1 MLPGGLWHLEDDATR
16 MANQFGCNIDDLAS
30 EGGRVGR
37 DWDCGGADILFER
50 LVEIEGQQHGVIEG
64 GILGKLGKGELLGS
78 EIFEGAMH
86 QFIFAP
92 VVVIEDKG
100 FRVQEGVQSRFP
112 ELFLEKPAVAN
123 VGVEHG
129 MRTGKVKEQLTVGTY
144 SPTVDGTAEP
154 FPTSPP
160 IPELDVLPDGS
171 FAFEARPSPLGSL
184 LRQGLHVTVELT
196 GTKVADLQGFKRR
209 EELLIKKAGITT
221 DDNGNVPSVM
231 LADLPYDMIN
241 HLLNGI
247 GMIAVVIPGAKHG
260 IDQKTVPCH
269 LQRCEPLDLLVSV
282 PDTVPLVSVM
292 VVQNH
297 RIDAKD
303 DNFGLG
309 QLQPPQEKLLQQS
322 AEQINSRPPEGPEEP
337 LHGMAGE
344 QSFRST
350 LNHPGISRIVPQM
363 IEIGQVPTGAIHKK
377 TEKLLEDFGNR
388 LTFPASA
395 DRSEK
400 TFQRFIQSN
409 AFQITNEKAQPTTTT
424 EALLCGMNTIDF
436 GTLTSISCGNI
447 AHTNLPPVGLM
458 MWNRCLRHFIPQY
471 HKLNPMGGFSFAQK
485 PLDLGYRK
493 HLPLADLHT
502 TAMLALSGLPLL
514 TG

>member
-1 MLPGGLWHLEDDATR
+1 MLPGGLWHLKDDTTR
-16 MANQFGCNIDDLAS
+16 VANQLGCNIDDFAP
-30 EGGRVGR
+30 EGGRVGS

-50 LVEIEGQQHGVIEG
+50 FVEVEGQQHGVIEG
-64 GILGKLGKGELLGS
+64 GILGKLGKGKLLGC
-78 EIFEGAMH
+78 EIFEGAVH

-100 FRVQEGVQSRFP
+100 FRVQEGDQSHFP

-129 MRTGKVKEQLTVGTY
+129 MRTGKVKEQLTVGTH
-144 SPTVDGTAEP
+144 SPAVDSTAELL
-154 FPTSPP
+154 PTSPP

-171 FAFEARPSPLGSL
+171 LAFEARPGFVGSF
-184 LRQGLHVTVELT
+184 LRQGFHIAVELS
-196 GTKVADLQGFKRR
+196 GAKVANLQRFKCR
-209 EELLIKKAGITT
+209 EKLLIKKTGITS
-221 DDNGNVPSVM
+221 DDNGDVPSVM

-260 IDQKTVPCH
+260 IDQETVPCH
-269 LQRCEPLDLLVSV
+269 LQRCEPLELLVCV

-322 AEQINSRPPEGPEEP
+322 AEQINPRPPEGPEEP

-400 TFQRFIQSN
+400 TFQRFIQSD

-458 MWNRCLRHFIPQY
+458 MWISVCGTLFHNIINLIQWVGFLLLKNRSI
-471 HKLNPMGGFSFAQK
+471 
-485 PLDLGYRK
+485 
-493 HLPLADLHT
+493 
-502 TAMLALSGLPLL
+502 
-514 TG
+514 